1 MGILR
6 EILKL
11 AIFIPSVVWFIF
23 ALMSNNGRSRAI
35 EFNMG
40 VSLGFFVIGLA
51 ICHFILKPSFF
62 EFPSNDGQGQGSKEG
77 QAHE

>member
-6 EILKL
+6 EILKM

-23 ALMSNNGRSRAI
+23 ALMSDNGRSRAI
-35 EFNMG
+35 EFNMC
-40 VSLGFFVIGLA
+40 VSLGLFVAGSV
-51 ICHFILKPSFF
+51 ICHFVLKPSFL

-77 QAHE
+77 QANE